1 MKFYQETTDYGD
13 RIANGVY
20 LLDDAKEKMYAYI
33 SPGTNVVKTFKN
45 PIRISTRG
53 RKFRVVKNTYG
64 YKIPGE
70 KTEQPR
76 WEVTGSKGDKYYVT
90 QTEHGL
96 ACTCSGFKFRSE
108 CKHVK
113 SIKVEQP
120 STQARTV
127 AQSKLPIVADYKQI
141 NRRRTG

>member
-1 MKFYQETTDYGD
+1 M
-13 RIANGVY
+13 
-20 LLDDAKEKMYAYI
+20 L
-33 SPGTNVVKTFKN
+33 
-45 PIRISTRG
+45 
-53 RKFRVVKNTYG
+53 FRSKVVKNTYG

-120 STQARTV
+120 STQAGTV
-127 AQSKLPIVADYKQI
+127 TTSKLPIVADYKQI